1 MRIGQFSS
9 ETGVSEYTIR
19 YYIASGLI
27 VPEAVINGQ
36 FRFGDGS
43 LKDLAMI
50 LEFKEEGFTIAEIHR
65 IISISRI
72 AAFSDADDRKEL
84 SSMRRSKLNN
94 IEHELC
100 NIDASIAKLES
111 MIIDSGGLDAS
122 V

>member
-1 MRIGQFSS
+1 MRIGQFSN
-9 ETGVSEYTIR
+9 ETGVSEHTIR

-43 LKDLAMI
+43 LKDLTMI
-50 LEFKEEGFTIAEIHR
+50 LELKEEGFTIAEIHR

-84 SSMRRSKLNN
+84 SSMRRNKLKN

-100 NIDASIAKLES
+100 NIDASIAKLEC
-111 MIIDSGGLDAS
+111 IILDSGGLDAS